1 METKESTYTQRTP
14 EEIRAWFY
22 RAKARIAA
30 REEKIRAMYAE
41 ELHMKE
47 EEAKIG
53 RASCRD
59 RV

>member
-1 METKESTYTQRTP
+1 METEESTYTQRTP

-47 EEAKIG
+47 EAEKKHVYELETA
-53 RASCRD
+53 
-59 RV
+59 

>member
-1 METKESTYTQRTP
+1 MEAKKSAFSQRTP

-47 EEAKIG
+47 EAEKKHVYELEPA
-53 RASCRD
+53 
-59 RV
+59 